1 MSEPNKTDLY
11 DNKAQSVLL
20 FSIDSLLFDRHGEK
34 PFPQLKATQTINQQ
48 EMCIMSTRVYSVKSR
63 ASLLQV
69 FLIANTL
76 ITAAGCASTEKHA
89 DISVNPAAS
98 AASQIDPYEGF
109 NRSMYNFNN
118 VLDRYFFKPVSDSY
132 KFITPDFVETGVSNF
147 FNNLKG
153 INVVLNDV
161 LQGKFLQGASDTGR
175 FLTNTTIGVAG
186 LFDVASE
193 LGLQHNVEDFG
204 QTLAVWGV
212 GEGAYIVLPVM
223 GPTTVRDGSA
233 LLVDKAANPGTYVP
247 FTGIIEG
254 ISDRANAQGALNF
267 IDEAALDPY
276 VFTRESFLQYRRH
289 LINDGKID
297 SSHDLEID
305 ASADD
310 SANLETD
317 ISKAAKPVA
326 DTISKSNDGVQPS
339 IQSANSTTARNPA
352 LDRMV
357 ESFEKVS
364 IKVDQL
370 SNKSKIDLTSADSSD
385 SSIQ

>member
-1 MSEPNKTDLY
+1 
-11 DNKAQSVLL
+11 
-20 FSIDSLLFDRHGEK
+20 
-34 PFPQLKATQTINQQ
+34 
-48 EMCIMSTRVYSVKSR
+48 MCIMSTRVYSVKSR

-76 ITAAGCASTEKHA
+76 ITAAGCAGTEKHA
-89 DISVNPAAS
+89 DISVSPAAS
-98 AASQIDPYEGF
+98 ASASQIDPYEGF

-118 VLDRYFFKPVSDSY
+118 VLDKYFFKPVADSY

-223 GPTTVRDGSA
+223 GPTTVRDGGA

-289 LINDGKID
+289 LINDGKVD
-297 SSHDLEID
+297 SSSHDLEID

-317 ISKAAKPVA
+317 ISKVAKPVA
-326 DTISKSNDGVQPS
+326 DTIGKSNDGVQPS
-339 IQSANSTTARNPA
+339 STTARNPA

-357 ESFEKVS
+357 QSFEKVS

-370 SNKSKIDLTSADSSD
+370 SNKSKLDLTSADPSD